1 MEDLMK
7 KKCEK
12 YGIPFEVLTED
23 ERAKLREE
31 IEAEKQGM
39 AVCDSIWMTQKSAS
53 VLSNRSTTSNQS
65 KGIRHSGALIHEI
78 RLTIKNK

>member
-23 ERAKLREE
+23 ERKKLREE

-39 AVCDSIWMTQKSAS
+39 AVCDSI
-53 VLSNRSTTSNQS
+53 LDDPEI
-65 KGIRHSGALIHEI
+65 GIRAL
-78 RLTIKNK
+78 